1 MNIPKIDK
9 KKIAQGFKSFFTK
22 NFALKVI
29 AFVFAMLL
37 WGYVLTDQKP
47 VREKDVGSVST
58 SFDGEAELIA
68 QGFCIRGDRSEI
80 LPYVSVKVRTQI
92 TNYAYVTPSTVLAS
106 VSLRN
111 ISEAR
116 EYDLPIQAS
125 VTSSLGVV
133 QSITPA
139 TVHVEIDALVTKTIP
154 ITTTFTGELPDG
166 YWADMDALSTTSRI
180 DITGPK
186 TDISTITHG
195 ECVVDLS
202 GKTSTIYS
210 TFDVTFYDKN
220 NKVVSSDIIIGT
232 LPTSTVRLPIYP
244 MKHVPIDVES
254 SLVGADNLAAN
265 HEIIKAVATPAAV
278 RLVGDQ
284 AALDKIDTVSL
295 EPIGING
302 LDTTMTVSGQL
313 IVPEGVRLLD
323 SETVSIL
330 LEVREMVILQ
340 TFEQLEIQVHGKQGR
355 ANVTLSIPAADLTVE
370 GRYSLVSMLS
380 RSDVQLFVD
389 VTGLTPG
396 VYKLP
401 VSVLVR
407 DADATIELTTTI
419 SITDVTVTID
429 QPK

>member
-80 LPYVSVKVRTQI
+80 LPDVNVKVRTQI

-166 YWADMDALSTTSRI
+166 SEQQQNGGGNGWPATEEGAFTWAAKRRASRPSPMEPGRSI
-180 DITGPK
+180 RY
-186 TDISTITHG
+186 G
-195 ECVVDLS
+195 EV
-202 GKTSTIYS
+202 
-210 TFDVTFYDKN
+210 
-220 NKVVSSDIIIGT
+220 
-232 LPTSTVRLPIYP
+232 
-244 MKHVPIDVES
+244 
-254 SLVGADNLAAN
+254 ADF
-265 HEIIKAVATPAAV
+265 
-278 RLVGDQ
+278 
-284 AALDKIDTVSL
+284 
-295 EPIGING
+295 
-302 LDTTMTVSGQL
+302 
-313 IVPEGVRLLD
+313 EGVA
-323 SETVSIL
+323 SSIM
-330 LEVREMVILQ
+330 R
-340 TFEQLEIQVHGKQGR
+340 KRR
-355 ANVTLSIPAADLTVE
+355 A
-370 GRYSLVSMLS
+370 G
-380 RSDVQLFVD
+380 
-389 VTGLTPG
+389 
-396 VYKLP
+396 
-401 VSVLVR
+401 
-407 DADATIELTTTI
+407 
-419 SITDVTVTID
+419 
-429 QPK
+429 